1 MAANAARKLSMA
13 EVRLCSIIGDD
24 QDGIDLRSA
33 LDSAGVWDSWVG
45 TYPKRTTAKNRYYV
59 RGKLAFRV
67 DEEDT
72 TPYEPQV
79 SINFTEGLMRELS
92 WKPHA
97 ILVSDYDKGLICE
110 RVAQTLI
117 QYGLDQNV
125 PVVVDGCSRRNP
137 LLYRGAGILRLDT
150 EDLEDM
156 RVRTGSRDVESFMAR
171 HNIGH
176 ILECTDYTFALHSV
190 GADYIAYDTSPIG
203 GNTPL
208 GAGDIV
214 SAALTWALSTGA
226 SLTAAV
232 RQAQDVVRNAG

>member
-13 EVRLCSIIGDD
+13 EARLCSIIGDD
-24 QDGIDLRSA
+24 QDGIDLRST
-33 LDSAGVWDSWVG
+33 LDSAGVGDRWVG
-45 TYPKRTTAKNRYYV
+45 TQSKRTTVKNRYYV

-79 SINFTEGLMRELS
+79 SISFTEGLMRELS

-137 LLYRGAGILRLDT
+137 LLYRGAGILRLNS

-156 RVRTGSRDVESFMAR
+156 RIRTGAHDVESFRAR
-171 HNIGH
+171 HGVCY
-176 ILECTDYTFALHSV
+176 ILECGDSTLTLHGV
-190 GADYIAYDTSPIG
+190 DGEPVIYESPTQG
-203 GNTPL
+203 GSPL
-208 GAGDIV
+208 GARDII

-232 RQAQDVVRNAG
+232 RNAQDVVRGAG